1 MKQLTQ
7 EQLAWIGQKEVAA
20 QNAEAEK
27 GFEIQAEYTKNRINE
42 LMNLL
47 QQ

>member
-1 MKQLTQ
+1 MKRLTR
-7 EQLAWIGQKEVAA
+7 EQLAWIDKKEAAA
-20 QNAEAEK
+20 QNAEVEK
-27 GFEIQAEYTKNRINE
+27 GFEIQVDE

>member
-7 EQLAWIGQKEVAA
+7 EQLAWIDKKEAAA